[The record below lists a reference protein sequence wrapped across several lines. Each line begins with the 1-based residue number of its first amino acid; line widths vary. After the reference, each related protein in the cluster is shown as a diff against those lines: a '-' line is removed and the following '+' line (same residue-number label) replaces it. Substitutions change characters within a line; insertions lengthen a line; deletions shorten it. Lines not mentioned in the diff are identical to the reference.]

1 MRATARLNRFRKFRH
16 NTEFFLFN
24 LRRSCYVL
32 ADPAMRQTG
41 EIDMK
46 LDLTT
51 GAAGGA
57 VASRAHQARLHAE
70 DRGRSLPSRS
80 IVVMPAKA
88 GIQR

>member
-1 MRATARLNRFRKFRH
+1 
-16 NTEFFLFN
+16 
-24 LRRSCYVL
+24 
-32 ADPAMRQTG
+32 MRQTG

-80 IVVMPAKA
+80 IVVMPAKT
-88 GIQR
+88 GIQRWRALKVRWGLRGGMIRTGSPTVVLQGMRDEDVP